1 MHLFRILAVCI
12 FITSCGGGG
21 GGGSPAVPFAL
32 TLASNSFSTDEDT
45 SYSGSFAASANE
57 TVTLEYLLTETT
69 SNGSL
74 SFSNTANIVYNPK
87 DSASYLY
94 LAKIFK
100 IEEDKRQEEKNIKTT
115 LLLDPKN
122 EEAMFLLIDMELER
136 SNFSKADELSKDFK
150 KICVDMCEKIA
161 SIESR
166 LKDFERKDA
175 S

>member
-1 MHLFRILAVCI
+1 MKYLILI
-12 FITSCGGGG
+12 FTFI
-21 GGGSPAVPFAL
+21 
-32 TLASNSFSTDEDT
+32 SFSL
-45 SYSGSFAASANE
+45 FAKANE
-57 TVTLEYLLTETT
+57 NNFFKEAKDLFDKKKYEDSKFL
-69 SNGSL
+69 
-74 SFSNTANIVYNPK
+74 FHRNIVYNPK

-150 KICVDMCEKIA
+150 KICVEMCEKISA
-161 SIESR
+161 IESR

>member
-1 MHLFRILAVCI
+1 MKYLILI
-12 FITSCGGGG
+12 FTFI
-21 GGGSPAVPFAL
+21 
-32 TLASNSFSTDEDT
+32 SFSL
-45 SYSGSFAASANE
+45 FAKANE
-57 TVTLEYLLTETT
+57 NNFFKEAKDLFDNEKYEDSKFL
-69 SNGSL
+69 
-74 SFSNTANIVYNPK
+74 FHRNIVYNPK
-87 DSASYLY
+87 DTASYLY

-100 IEEDKRQEEKNIKTT
+100 IEDDKRQEEKNIKTT

>member
-1 MHLFRILAVCI
+1 MKHLILIFIFFLFSILAK
-12 FITSCGGGG
+12 
-21 GGGSPAVPFAL
+21 
-32 TLASNSFSTDEDT
+32 
-45 SYSGSFAASANE
+45 ANE
-57 TVTLEYLLTETT
+57 NNFFNEAKDLFDKKKYEDSKFL
-69 SNGSL
+69 
-74 SFSNTANIVYNPK
+74 FHRNIVYNPK
-87 DSASYLY
+87 DSESYLY

-100 IEEDKRQEEKNIKTT
+100 IEDDKRQEEKNIRTT

-122 EEAMFLLIDMELER
+122 EEAMYLLIDMELER

-150 KICVDMCEKIA
+150 KICVNMCENIA

>member
-1 MHLFRILAVCI
+1 MKYLILI
-12 FITSCGGGG
+12 FTFI
-21 GGGSPAVPFAL
+21 
-32 TLASNSFSTDEDT
+32 SFSL
-45 SYSGSFAASANE
+45 FAKANE
-57 TVTLEYLLTETT
+57 NNFFNEAKDLFDKEKYEDSKFL
-69 SNGSL
+69 
-74 SFSNTANIVYNPK
+74 FHRNIVYNPK

-136 SNFSKADELSKDFK
+136 SNFSKADELSNDFK
-150 KICVDMCEKIA
+150 KICVDMCDKIA

>member
-1 MHLFRILAVCI
+1 MKYLVLLLTFFLFSIIAK
-12 FITSCGGGG
+12 
-21 GGGSPAVPFAL
+21 
-32 TLASNSFSTDEDT
+32 
-45 SYSGSFAASANE
+45 ANE
-57 TVTLEYLLTETT
+57 YNFFNEAKDLFDKKKYEDSKFL
-69 SNGSL
+69 
-74 SFSNTANIVYNPK
+74 FHRNIVYNPK

-100 IEEDKRQEEKNIKTT
+100 IEDDKRQEEKNIKTT

-122 EEAMFLLIDMELER
+122 EEAMYLLIDMELER

-150 KICVDMCEKIA
+150 KICEEMCEKIA

-166 LKDFERKDA
+166 LKNFEKKDA

>member
-1 MHLFRILAVCI
+1 MRYLILLLTFFLFCI
-12 FITSCGGGG
+12 VSK
-21 GGGSPAVPFAL
+21 
-32 TLASNSFSTDEDT
+32 
-45 SYSGSFAASANE
+45 ANE
-57 TVTLEYLLTETT
+57 NNYFNEAKDLFDKEKYKDSKFL
-69 SNGSL
+69 
-74 SFSNTANIVYNPK
+74 FHRNIVYNPK
-87 DSASYLY
+87 DSESYLY

-115 LLLDPKN
+115 LLLDPQN

-150 KICVDMCEKIA
+150 KICVEMCEKIS

>member
-1 MHLFRILAVCI
+1 MKYLILLLTFFLFSIV
-12 FITSCGGGG
+12 SK
-21 GGGSPAVPFAL
+21 
-32 TLASNSFSTDEDT
+32 
-45 SYSGSFAASANE
+45 ANE
-57 TVTLEYLLTETT
+57 NNYFNEAKDLFDQEKYKDSKFL
-69 SNGSL
+69 
-74 SFSNTANIVYNPK
+74 FHRNIVYNPK
-87 DSASYLY
+87 DSESYLY

-115 LLLDPKN
+115 LLLDPQN
-122 EEAMFLLIDMELER
+122 EEAMFLLIDMELDR

-150 KICVDMCEKIA
+150 KICVEMCEKIY

>member
-1 MHLFRILAVCI
+1 MRYLILI
-12 FITSCGGGG
+12 
-21 GGGSPAVPFAL
+21 L
-32 TLASNSFSTDEDT
+32 TFFFLIIVAK
-45 SYSGSFAASANE
+45 ANE
-57 TVTLEYLLTETT
+57 NNFFKEAKDLFDNEKYEDSKFL
-69 SNGSL
+69 
-74 SFSNTANIVYNPK
+74 FHRNIVYNPK
-87 DSASYLY
+87 DSVSYLY

-150 KICVDMCEKIA
+150 KICVDLCEKIA

>member
-1 MHLFRILAVCI
+1 MKHLILI
-12 FITSCGGGG
+12 FIFFLFSI
-21 GGGSPAVPFAL
+21 FAK
-32 TLASNSFSTDEDT
+32 
-45 SYSGSFAASANE
+45 ANE
-57 TVTLEYLLTETT
+57 NNFFNEAKDLFDKKKYEDSKFL
-69 SNGSL
+69 
-74 SFSNTANIVYNPK
+74 FHRNIVYNPK
-87 DSASYLY
+87 DSESYLY

-100 IEEDKRQEEKNIKTT
+100 IEDDKRQEEKNIRTT

-122 EEAMFLLIDMELER
+122 EEAMYLLIDMELER
-136 SNFSKADELSKDFK
+136 SNFSKADELSEDFK

>member
-1 MHLFRILAVCI
+1 MKYLILI
-12 FITSCGGGG
+12 FTFI
-21 GGGSPAVPFAL
+21 
-32 TLASNSFSTDEDT
+32 SFSL
-45 SYSGSFAASANE
+45 FAKANE
-57 TVTLEYLLTETT
+57 NNFFKEAKDLFDKEKYEDSKFL
-69 SNGSL
+69 
-74 SFSNTANIVYNPK
+74 FHRNIVYNPK

-100 IEEDKRQEEKNIKTT
+100 IEDDKRQEEKNIRTT

-122 EEAMFLLIDMELER
+122 EEAMYLLIDMELER
-136 SNFSKADELSKDFK
+136 SNFSKADELSEDFK

-166 LKDFERKDA
+166 LKDFEIKDA

>member
-1 MHLFRILAVCI
+1 MKYLILI
-12 FITSCGGGG
+12 FTFI
-21 GGGSPAVPFAL
+21 
-32 TLASNSFSTDEDT
+32 SFSL
-45 SYSGSFAASANE
+45 FAKANE
-57 TVTLEYLLTETT
+57 NNFFKEAKDLFDKEKYEDSKFL
-69 SNGSL
+69 
-74 SFSNTANIVYNPK
+74 FHRNIVYNPK

-122 EEAMFLLIDMELER
+122 EEAMFLLIDIELER

-150 KICVDMCEKIA
+150 KICVEMCEKIA
-161 SIESR
+161 AIESR